1 MYHVN
6 AYYYFNNLKLE
17 KYIKQ
22 WVAYSEFFWISLLPG
37 KCLFTFKASCKY
49 YSEER
54 LSRILWLEQ
63 AVVEI
68 FTHAMLLKF
77 E

>member
-22 WVAYSEFFWISLLPG
+22 WVAYSELFLRPLLPG
-37 KCLFTFKASCKY
+37 TSLFTFKASCKY

-63 AVVEI
+63 AVVDI
-68 FTHAMLLKF
+68 FTHATFLKF